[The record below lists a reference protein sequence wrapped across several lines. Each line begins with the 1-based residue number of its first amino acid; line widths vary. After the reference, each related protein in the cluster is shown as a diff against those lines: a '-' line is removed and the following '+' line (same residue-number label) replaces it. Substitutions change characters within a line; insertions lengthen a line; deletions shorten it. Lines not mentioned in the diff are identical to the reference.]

1 MKLYGGVDLHSNNG
15 VFALKDEHG
24 KRVFCKRL
32 PNDLPSVLEAL
43 KPYGKHIEAIAVES
57 TYNWYWLVDGLKEA
71 GFNVRVANPAAVDQ
85 YDGIKDVGDRTE
97 ATFLAELLR
106 LGILPEGY
114 IYPKEERYARDLL
127 RRRMLLV
134 RHRTAM
140 ILSLQGT
147 FSRQTGR
154 TFSWKAMSQLD
165 AEAFPDLLGA
175 DELLLFTVGQQGDTV
190 RFLDQKIS
198 LLEKKILESAK
209 LKPEFERLLTL
220 PGVGKIL
227 GLTIMYETG
236 DIGRFASAGNYT
248 SYCRCASATR
258 RSNDK
263 KKGENNR
270 RNGNAYLCWAYVE
283 AVHHALRYCP
293 PARSFYDR
301 KKAKKNGAVATK
313 ALASK
318 WTKAAYHVLKGQ
330 TNFDVRRVFG

>member
-1 MKLYGGVDLHSNNG
+1 
-15 VFALKDEHG
+15 
-24 KRVFCKRL
+24 
-32 PNDLPSVLEAL
+32 
-43 KPYGKHIEAIAVES
+43 
-57 TYNWYWLVDGLKEA
+57 
-71 GFNVRVANPAAVDQ
+71 
-85 YDGIKDVGDRTE
+85 
-97 ATFLAELLR
+97 
-106 LGILPEGY
+106 
-114 IYPKEERYARDLL
+114 
-127 RRRMLLV
+127 MLLV

-154 TFSWKAMSQLD
+154 TFSWKAMSKLD

-236 DIGRFASAGNYT
+236 NIGRFARAGNYT

-283 AVHHALRYCP
+283 AVHHALRCCP

-318 WTKAAYHVLKGQ
+318 WTKAAYHVITRASPTTQYTASAINPNVMCPPRGQ
-330 TNFDVRRVFG
+330 RTEVRGQSLPRGLDRSFHGVPDLRGQRSGTSAVSVS

>member
-1 MKLYGGVDLHSNNG
+1 MKLYGGVDLHSNNA

-32 PNDLPSVLEAL
+32 PNDLPSVLNAL
-43 KPYGKHIEAIAVES
+43 EPFRKHVEAIAVES
-57 TYNWYWLVDGLKEA
+57 TYNWYWLVDGLMEA
-71 GFNVRVANPAAVDQ
+71 GFNVRLANPAAVDQ

-114 IYPKEERYARDLL
+114 IYPKKERSARDLL

-134 RHRTAM
+134 RQRTAM
-140 ILSLQGT
+140 ILSLQCT
-147 FSRQTGR
+147 FARQLGR
-154 TFSWKAMSQLD
+154 SFSWKAISQF
-165 AEAFPDLLGA
+165 EALPELLGE
-175 DELLLFTVGQQGDTV
+175 DELLLFTVAQQDDTV
-190 RFLDQKIS
+190 RFFDQKIG

-236 DIGRFASAGNYT
+236 DIARFPSAGNYT
-248 SYCRCASATR
+248 SYCRCVDAKR
-258 RSNDK
+258 RSNEK

-270 RNGNAYLCWAYVE
+270 RNGNRFLCWAYIE
-283 AVHHALRYCP
+283 AVHHALRCCP

-301 KKAKKNGAVATK
+301 KKGKKNGALASK
-313 ALASK
+313 ALAAK

-330 TNFDVRRVFG
+330 TDFDVTRVFG